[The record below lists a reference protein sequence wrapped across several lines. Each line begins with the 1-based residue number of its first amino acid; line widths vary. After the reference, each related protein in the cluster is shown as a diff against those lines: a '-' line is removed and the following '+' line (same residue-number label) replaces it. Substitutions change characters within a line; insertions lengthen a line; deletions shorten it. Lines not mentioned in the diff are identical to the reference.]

1 MVIPIA
7 AATVAMPTPIGKK
20 AAIIEPNTKARMI
33 NVRGPET
40 ISALTKSFEILS
52 SNVHS
57 TAIFPVFQE
66 TNSPS
71 KVTDC

>member
-7 AATVAMPTPIGKK
+7 AATVAIPTPIGKK
-20 AAIIEPNTKARMI
+20 AATIEPNTKARMI
-33 NVRGPET
+33 SVRGPET
-40 ISALTKSFEILS
+40 ISALIKSSEILLS
-52 SNVHS
+52 KVHS
-57 TAIFPVFQE
+57 IAMSPVFQE